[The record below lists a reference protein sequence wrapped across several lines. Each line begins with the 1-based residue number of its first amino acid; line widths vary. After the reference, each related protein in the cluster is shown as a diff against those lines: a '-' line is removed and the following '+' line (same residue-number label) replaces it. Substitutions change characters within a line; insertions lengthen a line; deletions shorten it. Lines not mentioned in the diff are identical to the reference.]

1 MAMCIHFFIYISIH
15 LYNGWWYIYEN
26 TYLYFSALLTIDI
39 DVAVVIA
46 FILPRLL
53 EKIPIDVL
61 MNISKIFLMTSSFI
75 IITVQ
80 FLSVK
85 C

>member
-1 MAMCIHFFIYISIH
+1 MVGGIYMKIR
-15 LYNGWWYIYEN
+15 
-26 TYLYFSALLTIDI
+26 TYTSVLLLTIDI

-61 MNISKIFLMTSSFI
+61 MNISKIFLMTSSFV

>member
-1 MAMCIHFFIYISIH
+1 MVGGIYMKIR
-15 LYNGWWYIYEN
+15 
-26 TYLYFSALLTIDI
+26 TYTSVLLLTIDI